1 MKKYL
6 INGALALLAGFYVAS
21 CAEKESDFV
30 PVAEQKV
37 RAFDEV
43 FKEIYGEIDP
53 HQDWGFSSGKVETD
67 PNDSSQIVEVIDVD
81 ADLAFTRA
89 VPFGQID
96 AQLAFQTRT
105 RSLSGMTSGAN
116 KNRNLWAATDGQ
128 FNLLVPTPLTEG
140 QKNRV
145 RAYFQT
151 HPYLTWETPNM
162 TNYFVQQV
170 YTGGTNTSGS
180 LSTEI
185 YTSGN
190 GTSVTGGQHMDY
202 LTIGDANTHVLDFN
216 AANNVNTA
224 TDVLNNLVETNSNQ
238 FHSDQITLMIGVR
251 PTNVGYKDS
260 EGSVQ
265 HLDCMALVGAK
276 TIDDW
281 ARDQRNYVN
290 GKAIGEDVWYGTDQ
304 YGYQNKFW
312 NRSFVGLD
320 YEQTPVE
327 QIYDKK
333 TVWNGSAN
341 VEEEYAKVLD
351 FCSDTNNTQWVL
363 YNGQYVAFSSITNDY
378 LLDPAGNKVHWV
390 KDNTNQYLGTNLGT
404 NQNTFNKQGTINGV
418 NDVKYYD
425 LDAVYNCINQGAL
438 PKVNN
443 MEFIK
448 GLGGRDY
455 IYSDWIVTLAS
466 ADLTQ
471 ETDDELEEKV
481 DIWRQIERGRV
492 FCEDLGKATREDLDF
507 NDVVFDAIIFSN
519 YQKYTKWKI
528 NKVNGHEVSRTAIS
542 GPTESTKYYA
552 NVTIVAAGGTIPI
565 AIMSNLEKV
574 PSYQVHSQFDPVAPI
589 DMMVNTRDNN
599 STAFGSFDER
609 KAVEIGEFE
618 KNFDAIVD
626 DNGTKQHFKIKLFE
640 MSKPDDEK
648 FIKEIKIWSSF
659 GEGTQ
664 VSELAQ
670 VKGGAPQKFM
680 VPLETKW
687 TSERKNISLAY
698 PGFDAWVKDRS
709 KVPDWAHPQ
718 TNYVYSGNVEGGN
731 QLPLVMKATTSFITG
746 SETPLWTGSQKYDGN
761 WSLANLPLTLDIDKF
776 YPGDRLRFYGEGI
789 GEEAWI
795 TVVIGN
801 IKPYFIDSNFPN
813 YVVKSDGTTEKKTS
827 GCIEVL
833 LDESSASKLNNE
845 IHDGKI
851 SFQVQGRNFT
861 LTRICRVLFQ

>member
-6 INGALALLAGFYVAS
+6 INGVLALFAGIYLAS
-21 CAEKESDFV
+21 CADTETDYV
-30 PVAEQKV
+30 PIAEQKV

-53 HQDWGFSSGKVETD
+53 HQDWGFGSGKVEID
-67 PNDSSQIVEVIDVD
+67 PNDSSQIVEVVDVD
-81 ADLAFTRA
+81 ADVAFTRA
-89 VPFGQID
+89 AAFGHSN
-96 AQLAFQTRT
+96 AQTRT
-105 RSLSGMTSGAN
+105 RSLSGMQAGAN

-151 HPYLTWETPNM
+151 HRYLTWETPNM

-170 YTGGTNTSGS
+170 YTGGTNTTGS

-185 YTSGN
+185 YTSAN
-190 GTSVTGGQHMDY
+190 GASVTGGQHMDY
-202 LTIGDANTHVLDFN
+202 LTIGDSKEHVLDFN

-224 TDVLNNLVETNSNQ
+224 SDVLNNLEATNSNK
-238 FHSDQITLMIGVR
+238 FHSDQITLMIGIP

-281 ARDQRNYVN
+281 ARNAENYVN
-290 GKAIGEDVWYGTDQ
+290 GQAIGEDVWYGKDQ
-304 YGYQNKFW
+304 YDYQNSFW

-320 YEQTPVE
+320 YEQTPVKD
-327 QIYDKK
+327 IYDTK
-333 TVWNGSAN
+333 NGD
-341 VEEEYAKVLD
+341 EFAKVLD
-351 FCSDTNNTQWVL
+351 FCSDTNNTKWVL
-363 YNGQYVAFSSITNDY
+363 YNGQYVAFSSITNNY
-378 LLDPAGNKVHWV
+378 LLNPEGNKVHWV
-390 KDNTNQYLGTNLGT
+390 KDNTNEYLGTNLGT
-404 NQNTFNKQGTINGV
+404 NQNTFNKQATINGQ
-418 NDVKYYD
+418 NEKYYD
-425 LDAVYNCINQGAL
+425 LDAVYECINQGAL

-448 GLGGRDY
+448 NLGGRDY

-466 ADLTQ
+466 ADLTE
-471 ETDDELEEKV
+471 ETDEDSEQYI
-481 DIWRQIERGRV
+481 DIWKQIERGRV
-492 FCEDLGKATREDLDF
+492 FCEDLGRATREDLDF

-519 YQKYTKWKI
+519 YTKYTKWKV
-528 NKVNGHEVSRTAIS
+528 NKVNGHEVSRTVTS

-552 NVTIVAAGGTIPI
+552 NVKILAAGGTIPI
-565 AIMSNLEKV
+565 AIMSNKDQS
-574 PSYQVHSQFDPVAPI
+574 PSYQVHSQFVPAAPV

-599 STAFGSFDER
+599 STAFGSYGVRD
-609 KAVEIGEFE
+609 AVEIGSFTKNFKAEITNADGTKTE
-618 KNFDAIVD
+618 KNY
-626 DNGTKQHFKIKLFE
+626 TLKLFE
-640 MSKPDDEK
+640 IDPPSTDQNY
-648 FIKEIKIWSSF
+648 IKEIKIWSSF
-659 GEGTQ
+659 GQGTQ

-680 VPLETKW
+680 VPLNTKW

-698 PGFDAWVKDRS
+698 PGFDAWVKNRS
-709 KVPDWAHPQ
+709 NVPDWANPQ
-718 TNYVYSGNVEGGN
+718 ANYVYSGVVDGGT

-746 SETPLWTGSQKYDGN
+746 IETPLWSGSQKYEEN
-761 WSLANLPLTLDIDKF
+761 WSLANLPLTLKIDRF
-776 YPGDRLRFYGEGI
+776 YPGDRLRFYGENI

-801 IKPYFIDSNFPN
+801 LRPYFIDSNFPN
-813 YVVKSDGTTEKKTS
+813 YVVKSDGKVEKKS
-827 GCIEVL
+827 NGCIEVL
-833 LDESSASKLNNE
+833 LDESNADMLNNQ
-845 IHDGKI
+845 IHDGNL
-851 SFQVQGRNFT
+851 SLQVQGRNFT